1 VPFKKQLWALPLLL
15 LLFPLLP
22 PLLFC
27 NLIGEMSGV
36 FRGVRRQHSFFSL
49 ERMPCRA
56 AAIRWRGLR

>member
-36 FRGVRRQHSFFSL
+36 FRGVRR
-49 ERMPCRA
+49 
-56 AAIRWRGLR
+56 

>member
-1 VPFKKQLWALPLLL
+1 VPFKKQLWALPL

-36 FRGVRRQHSFFSL
+36 FRGVRR
-49 ERMPCRA
+49 
-56 AAIRWRGLR
+56 